1 MTGAPIIAVRT
12 NHRARALGAS
22 GRHLEGEHR
31 MFSHLLALSPL
42 QRSLLKIDIANGES
56 STLVDGLTDGP
67 DGIVVDPER
76 KHVYWT
82 NMGVPGLPEGRA
94 PKTDNDL
101 DFYRTNGSLERVE
114 MDGTGRT
121 YILPVGSFVTGKQL
135 TGAWSAGRLYWSDRE
150 GAAVRSVRLDGTDLC
165 DEVVVAT
172 AEADRRILRNQCV
185 GVAVDEQRGL
195 LYWTQK
201 GPANGNDGR
210 IFRTSLH
217 APVGERRIEV
227 LWSGLPEPIDLE
239 LDLHTSTMYWTDRG
253 DPPRGNTLNKAAIPA
268 VGEPGGDV
276 IVVAANYHAAIGLA
290 LDTEAGVVYVSDL
303 SGQIRAVKLDRSGE
317 HLVFKCDKALTG
329 IAGV

>member
-1 MTGAPIIAVRT
+1 
-12 NHRARALGAS
+12 
-22 GRHLEGEHR
+22 
-31 MFSHLLALSPL
+31 MFIRLLALSPL
-42 QRSLLKIDIANGES
+42 DKSLLKLDIATGES

-67 DGIVVDPER
+67 DGIVVDPDR
-76 KHVYWT
+76 KYVYWT
-82 NMGVPGLPEGRA
+82 NMGAPGLPEGRA
-94 PKTDNDL
+94 PKTDEDL
-101 DFYRTNGSLERVE
+101 DFYRKNGSLERVG

-135 TGAWSAGRLYWSDRE
+135 AGAWSAGRLYWSDRE
-150 GAAVRSVRLDGTDLC
+150 GAAVRSARLDGSDLR

-172 AEADRRILRNQCV
+172 TEADRRIIRNQCV

-210 IFRTSLH
+210 IFRTSLN

-227 LWSGLPEPIDLE
+227 LWSELPEPIDLE
-239 LDLHTSTMYWTDRG
+239 PDLDTNTMYWTDRG

-276 IVVAANYHAAIGLA
+276 SVVDANYHEAIGLA
-290 LDTEAGVVYVSDL
+290 VDTPGGVAYVSDL
-303 SGQIRAVKLDRSGE
+303 SGQIRAVRLDGSGE
-317 HLVFKCDKALTG
+317 QIVFKGKPLTG
-329 IAGV
+329 IAGA

>member
-1 MTGAPIIAVRT
+1 
-12 NHRARALGAS
+12 
-22 GRHLEGEHR
+22 
-31 MFSHLLALSPL
+31 MFIRLLALSPL
-42 QRSLLKIDIANGES
+42 DKSLLKIDIATGES

-67 DGIVVDPER
+67 DGIVVDPDR
-76 KHVYWT
+76 KYVYWT
-82 NMGVPGLPEGRA
+82 NMGAPGLPEGRA
-94 PKTDNDL
+94 PKTEEDL
-101 DFYRTNGSLERVE
+101 DFYRKNGSLERVG

-135 TGAWSAGRLYWSDRE
+135 AGAWSAGRLYWSDRE
-150 GAAVRSVRLDGTDLC
+150 GAAVRSARLDGSDLR

-172 AEADRRILRNQCV
+172 TEADRRIIRNQCV

-210 IFRTSLH
+210 IFRTSLN

-227 LWSGLPEPIDLE
+227 LWSELPEPIDLE
-239 LDLHTSTMYWTDRG
+239 PDLDTNTMYWTDRG

-276 IVVAANYHAAIGLA
+276 SVVDANYHEAIGLA
-290 LDTEAGVVYVSDL
+290 VDTPGGVAYVSDL
-303 SGQIRAVKLDRSGE
+303 SGQIRAVRLDGSGE
-317 HLVFKCDKALTG
+317 QIVFKGKPLTG
-329 IAGV
+329 IAGA